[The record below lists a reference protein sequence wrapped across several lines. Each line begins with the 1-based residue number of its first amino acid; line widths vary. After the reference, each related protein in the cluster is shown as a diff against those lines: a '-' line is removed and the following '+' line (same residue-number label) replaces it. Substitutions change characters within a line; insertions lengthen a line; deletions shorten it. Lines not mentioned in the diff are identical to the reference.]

1 MPKNSTAIYLRCYPE
16 DRWEMISHR
25 RALEDLADRSGLA
38 RPLVYLDNGTR
49 STERGP
55 RLEQLLTDLAAGL
68 VDTVLIPGAWVFA
81 LDPDTAR
88 TVADR
93 IRAAGAH
100 LVEMASPRTRG
111 TAIPAVTT
119 AGPAGRRALQAA

>member
-16 DRWEMISHR
+16 DRWEMMSHR

-38 RPLVYLDNGTR
+38 RPVLYLDNGTR

-55 RLEQLLTDLAAGL
+55 RLEHLLADLDAGW

-81 LDPDTAR
+81 LCPEAAR
-88 TVADR
+88 TTADR
-93 IRAAGAH
+93 IRATGAR
-100 LVEMASPRTRG
+100 LVELTSPRSR
-111 TAIPAVTT
+111 A
-119 AGPAGRRALQAA
+119 ALQAAA